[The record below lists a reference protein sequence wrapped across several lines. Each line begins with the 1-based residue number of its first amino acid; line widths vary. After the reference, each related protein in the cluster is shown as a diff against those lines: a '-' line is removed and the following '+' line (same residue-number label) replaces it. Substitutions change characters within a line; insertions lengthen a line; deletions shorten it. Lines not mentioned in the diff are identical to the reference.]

1 MIPLLPV
8 LALLLPLAATA
19 QVEREPVD
27 SIVALVE
34 EDVILRSELDQAIE
48 GIESQV
54 AARGESL
61 PPRNVLEEQ
70 VLERLVTQ
78 RLQRLRAEQTGI
90 RVSDADVD
98 DALNRVAQQNNL
110 TLPQL
115 REVLEADGYEFEE
128 FRREIRNEI
137 LMSRL
142 QERVMNSMDEIT
154 ETEVDI
160 FLASDQLGGREY
172 LLSQI
177 LVSVPES
184 ASPEQVGEA
193 RARVQEI
200 IEQIEQGMAF
210 SAAAISYSQSP
221 DALEGGD
228 VGWRSISALPRPF
241 AEAIQD
247 LQPGEVSE
255 PLRTP
260 AGFVILNVRDVREQ
274 GEVIVKE
281 YRARHLM
288 VSPSELIT
296 ADQARERVQELR
308 QRIVEGEEF
317 AALAREYSSD
327 QTTANIGGL
336 MDWFPAGAYGPRI
349 REVVESLEPG
359 ELSEVFQ
366 SPNGWHLLLLEDVRE
381 SDRTEETMRAEARRM
396 LADQKSQDELE
407 RFLRELRNESYVEIR
422 L

>member
-8 LALLLPLAATA
+8 LALLLPLAAPA
-19 QVEREPVD
+19 QVESEPVD

-327 QTTANIGGL
+327 QTTANIGGQ
-336 MDWFPAGAYGPRI
+336 MDWFPAGAYGSRI